1 MVRRSRRDVSRQR
14 AMANTRRRARAI
26 AGRPTIGMPVP
37 RPSDTGT
44 GLRPKRKR
52 PVPRPSDTGTG
63 LRRPKLPAPKISGD
77 GRGMPN
83 PKSPKVRRRLTAL
96 TSTTSPDRRT
106 PKPRTGG
113 GMKLPTRRTRR
124 TSPRRPTG
132 LARLARARRR

>member
-26 AGRPTIGMPVP
+26 AGRPTIGM
-37 RPSDTGT
+37 
-44 GLRPKRKR
+44 